1 MTAADPCPWGGG
13 GSLHGG
19 GSTQKTMGH
28 DWFRLRKQG
37 RLLDRMTPEDRQ
49 ELTLQPSSLGG
60 IQTRWRPLPLSFQ
73 RAEI

>member
-37 RLLDRMTPEDRQ
+37 RLFDRMTPEDTPALLARGN
-49 ELTLQPSSLGG
+49 SN
-60 IQTRWRPLPLSFQ
+60 
-73 RAEI
+73 